1 MIHIIGD
8 TADELANLQ
17 ILLETGI
24 LNSKNDITLDT
35 NYKLSSGN
43 ILLVDR
49 YNHIVGEKE
58 ISNDENRWILWRAA
72 DAY

>member
-1 MIHIIGD
+1 MIQIIGD
-8 TADELANLQ
+8 TADELTNLQ

-24 LNSKNDITLDT
+24 LNSGKDITLDT

-58 ISNDENRWILWRAA
+58 IGNDENRRIL
-72 DAY
+72 

>member
-17 ILLETGI
+17 ILLETGM
-24 LNSKNDITLDT
+24 LNSSKNVTLDI

-58 ISNDENRWILWRAA
+58 TSNDENG
-72 DAY
+72 